1 MCIGWKMMFE
11 VIFSFSCQ
19 LWEYQSAELNRK
31 NSSVWTF
38 SGMSAFHVFN
48 FFPLLPGEG
57 C

>member
-1 MCIGWKMMFE
+1 MFE

-38 SGMSAFHVFN
+38 SGMSVFHVFN